1 MSKTKFDL
9 YNDEWLDIVFD
20 HRNKAYGAYD
30 LRLHYGRNMTRAMAM
45 AFAGVAVL
53 VVASI
58 IFRPIIKPVEIVKW
72 TTVKLKDVPPPPPLK
87 AELKK
92 SQEQQVKH
100 TEAPA
105 KASAPVHTVDNRP
118 PVVVPITPPVDPPTI
133 VQLQTA
139 ASGSANIEGP
149 ATTGNS
155 SGGTGDGK
163 GIEGNGKGKDDNT
176 IYTSGLDVM
185 PEPYGGA
192 AAWSKFLQRTIRYPG
207 AAVDQGVSGKVILS
221 FVIEKDGQLSNIKVD
236 RGVGYG
242 LDEEALRVLKL
253 AKAWKP
259 GMQNGQPVRVKY
271 TIPISFQL
279 GDQ

>member
-30 LRLHYGRNMTRAMAM
+30 LRQHYGRNMTKAMAM

-53 VVASI
+53 VIASI
-58 IFRPIIKPVEIVKW
+58 IFRPAIKPAEIRRMIEVD
-72 TTVKLKDVPPPPPLK
+72 LKQVIQPPIK

-92 SQEQQVKH
+92 PQEQQVKH
-100 TEAPA
+100 TEAAA
-105 KASAPVHTVDNRP
+105 KPSVPVHTIENLP
-118 PVVVPITPPVDPPTI
+118 PVVVPTTPPVDPPTTK
-133 VQLQTA
+133 QLQTA

-149 ATTGNS
+149 ATAGNT
-155 SGGTGDGK
+155 SGGTGEGK
-163 GIEGNGKGKDDNT
+163 GIQGDGKDDNSVHLPT
-176 IYTSGLDVM
+176 GLDVM

-207 AAVDQGVSGKVILS
+207 AAVDQGISGRVILS

-279 GDQ
+279 GEQ